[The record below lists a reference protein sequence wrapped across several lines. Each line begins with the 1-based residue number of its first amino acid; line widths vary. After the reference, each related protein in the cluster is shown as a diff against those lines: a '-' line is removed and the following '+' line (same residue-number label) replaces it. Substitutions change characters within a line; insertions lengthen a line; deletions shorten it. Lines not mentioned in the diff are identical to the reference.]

1 MSLRLK
7 LLSGYLIFVLALLV
21 LGAWSAWRLSE
32 LGNGVRLILA
42 ENYDSVIAAQEM
54 KESLERQD
62 SGAVA
67 LLLGRHERALR
78 QILEQRTRFNAAFD
92 RAAANITEP
101 GEQELI
107 GALRRE
113 RDGYYNLIDRW
124 LAAGQKAD
132 VQREAYFNELEPAL
146 HKLRG
151 RCEALLQLNQQAMLG
166 KSDRASAVA
175 QRSLVLTLTLATV
188 LIGAGLALAF
198 FWAGHIGRPVKAL
211 TRAAARIA
219 GGDLNSRAEVT
230 TRDEIGLL
238 AAEFNRMAERIRQL
252 RHSDVGKLMVAQQT
266 TAAALD
272 LLAEPMVVTDE
283 LGRITNLTPA
293 AEMFFGNS
301 AHSLGRSLEDVAPDE
316 RLALPVVEALR
327 SPTTGETFGTM
338 LPIAINGSSRAVRP
352 RARPMRDGDG
362 RLLGAVLLLENASS
376 RQELDRFKSEFI
388 ATAAQALQ
396 EPLRNVQMDLH
407 AVLDNATGELTDQQQ
422 DLLMACRN
430 DGEKLERIMRGLLE
444 LTRLEAGEL
453 KLALKR
459 VNTAQTLS
467 QIAEALRL
475 QVETNDL
482 TFNTEIPANLPDIQA
497 DADMLKRILSTL
509 VINAIENTPRKG
521 VITLSASTHEH
532 HLLIAVADTG
542 RGIPSEYLPQ
552 IFSQFV
558 RIPGSPETG
567 AGLSLALARRMV
579 EAHGGQISVQSQP
592 GQGTVFSLTLPIN
605 GIV

>member
-7 LLSGYLIFVLALLV
+7 LLSGYLLFVLALLV

-67 LLLGRHERALR
+67 LLLGQRERALR
-78 QILEQRTRFNAAFD
+78 QIREQRLRFDAAFD
-92 RAAANITEP
+92 HAATNITEP
-101 GEQELI
+101 GEQDLI
-107 GALRRE
+107 AELRRE
-113 RDGYYNLIDRW
+113 RDGYYSLTDRW
-124 LAAGQKAD
+124 LVAEQSPGI
-132 VQREAYFNELEPAL
+132 QRETYFNKLEPAF
-146 HKLRG
+146 HQLRG
-151 RCEALLQLNQQAMLG
+151 RCEALLQLNQQAMRG
-166 KSDRASAVA
+166 KSDRASNVA
-175 QRSLVLTLTLATV
+175 RRSLLLTLTLATV
-188 LIGAGLALAF
+188 LIGAGLVLAF
-198 FWAGHIGRPVKAL
+198 FWADHVGRPVKAL
-211 TRAAARIA
+211 TQAAARIA
-219 GGDLNSRAEVT
+219 GGDLSARAEVT

-252 RHSDVGKLMVAQQT
+252 RHSDVGKLVVAQQT

-272 LLAEPMVVTDE
+272 LLAEPVVVTDE

-293 AEMFFGNS
+293 AESVFGDPE
-301 AHSLGRSLEDVAPDE
+301 HSLGRSVEDAAPDK
-316 RLALPVVEALR
+316 RLALAVIEALR
-327 SPTTGETFGTM
+327 SPTSGDTFGTA
-338 LPIAINGSSRAVRP
+338 LPIAVNGSSRAVRP
-352 RARPMRDGDG
+352 RAKPMRDEDG
-362 RLLGAVLLLENASS
+362 RLLGAVLLLENVNS

-407 AVLDNATGELTDQQQ
+407 AVLDGATGELTDQQR
-422 DLLMACRN
+422 DLLLACRD
-430 DGEKLERIMRGLLE
+430 DGEKLERIMRGLVE
-444 LTRLEAGEL
+444 LTRLEAGEC

-459 VNTAQTLS
+459 INPAQTLGL
-467 QIAEALRL
+467 IAEALRL
-475 QVETNDL
+475 QVEANDL
-482 TFNTEIPANLPDIQA
+482 TFKLEIPANLPVIQA
-497 DADMLKRILSTL
+497 DAEMLKRILITL

-521 VITLSASTHEH
+521 IITLSASAHEH

-552 IFSQFV
+552 IFSRFV
-558 RIPGSPETG
+558 KIPGSPETG
-567 AGLSLALARRMV
+567 AGLSLALTRRMV
-579 EAHGGQISVQSQP
+579 ESHGGQISVQSQP

-605 GIV
+605 GAA

>member
-1 MSLRLK
+1 M
-7 LLSGYLIFVLALLV
+7 
-21 LGAWSAWRLSE
+21 
-32 LGNGVRLILA
+32 
-42 ENYDSVIAAQEM
+42 
-54 KESLERQD
+54 
-62 SGAVA
+62 
-67 LLLGRHERALR
+67 
-78 QILEQRTRFNAAFD
+78 
-92 RAAANITEP
+92 
-101 GEQELI
+101 
-107 GALRRE
+107 
-113 RDGYYNLIDRW
+113 
-124 LAAGQKAD
+124 
-132 VQREAYFNELEPAL
+132 
-146 HKLRG
+146 
-151 RCEALLQLNQQAMLG
+151 
-166 KSDRASAVA
+166 
-175 QRSLVLTLTLATV
+175 
-188 LIGAGLALAF
+188 
-198 FWAGHIGRPVKAL
+198 
-211 TRAAARIA
+211 
-219 GGDLNSRAEVT
+219 
-230 TRDEIGLL
+230 
-238 AAEFNRMAERIRQL
+238 
-252 RHSDVGKLMVAQQT
+252 
-266 TAAALD
+266 
-272 LLAEPMVVTDE
+272 
-283 LGRITNLTPA
+283 
-293 AEMFFGNS
+293 
-301 AHSLGRSLEDVAPDE
+301 
-316 RLALPVVEALR
+316 
-327 SPTTGETFGTM
+327 
-338 LPIAINGSSRAVRP
+338 
-352 RARPMRDGDG
+352 
-362 RLLGAVLLLENASS
+362 LLLENASS

-396 EPLRNVQMDLH
+396 GPLRNVQIDLH

-459 VNTAQTLS
+459 INTAQTLS
-467 QIAEALRL
+467 LIAEALRL

-567 AGLSLALARRMV
+567 AGLSLALTRRMV
-579 EAHGGQISVQSQP
+579 EAHSGQISVQSQP